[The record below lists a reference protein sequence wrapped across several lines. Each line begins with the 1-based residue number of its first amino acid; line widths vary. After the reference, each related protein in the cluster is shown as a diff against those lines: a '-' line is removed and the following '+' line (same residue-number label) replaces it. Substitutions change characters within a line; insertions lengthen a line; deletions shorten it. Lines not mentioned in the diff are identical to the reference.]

1 MEEYKK
7 TIPAGLNERI
17 MSAPPEFWETAK
29 RYEPCNAYSASERK
43 AMYPCPD
50 KIFLMMSLQKS
61 STISVFG
68 VTRFTQEKL
77 HCQYSKPRFFLPA
90 TNHTSQKYGR

>member
-43 AMYPCPD
+43 AMYRAR
-50 KIFLMMSLQKS
+50 
-61 STISVFG
+61 
-68 VTRFTQEKL
+68 TRF
-77 HCQYSKPRFFLPA
+77 F
-90 TNHTSQKYGR
+90 